1 VTKKIL
7 LLSAYDTGSHR
18 HWRTQLEKMFPDY
31 AWTQLTLPA
40 RHFSWRI
47 RGNSLSWGF
56 GESAFLQDDYDLL
69 IATSMVDLS
78 SLRGFIPKL
87 ATLPTLVYFHE
98 NQFAYPMNI
107 NKNNNVEHQLVPI
120 YSALCADKICFN
132 SDYNRHTFLAGA
144 HSLFMKLPDFV
155 PDNLSNRL
163 ELGTVIPV
171 PVDVPG
177 NKQDQQQHPEDYL
190 SVVWNH
196 RWEYDKGPGLLLEI
210 IRQVCA
216 AQLPIIF
223 HILGE
228 QFRQRPA
235 EFDQIQRLLE
245 THSEHIGVAAGHF
258 GFIESKQQYFDC
270 LQESDVVLSTTL
282 HEFQGV
288 AMQEAILSGCTP
300 LAPDRLAYPEYLE
313 PQFLF
318 PSAQSTEEE
327 ALAVLESLKAW
338 LELRTSG
345 IELPQA
351 DIEHYRREHL
361 QSQYATLIE
370 SLVGG
375 ELIGG
380 R

>member
-1 VTKKIL
+1 VAQKIL
-7 LLSAYDTGSHR
+7 LLSAYDTSSHR

-31 AWTQLTLPA
+31 AWTQITLPA

-56 GESAFLQDDYDLL
+56 GETAFLHDEYDLL

-98 NQFAYPMNI
+98 NQFTYPMNI
-107 NKNNNVEHQLVPI
+107 NKNDNVEHQLVPI
-120 YSALCADKICFN
+120 YSALCASKICFN
-132 SDYNRHTFLAGA
+132 SNYNRLTFLEGA
-144 HSLFMKLPDFV
+144 NSLFKQLPDFV
-155 PDNLSNRL
+155 PATLSKRL
-163 ELGTVIPV
+163 ELSTVIPV
-171 PVDVPG
+171 PVDVPS
-177 NKQDQQQHPEDYL
+177 NNQDKSNHAEDYL

-228 QFRQRPA
+228 QFRQSPA
-235 EFDQIQRLLE
+235 EFDQIQKLLE
-245 THSEHIGVAAGHF
+245 THSEHIGLAPGHF
-258 GFIESKQQYFDC
+258 GFIESKQKYFDC
-270 LQESDVVLSTTL
+270 LHKTDVVLSTTR

-318 PSAQSTEEE
+318 PSAETTKEE
-327 ALAVLESLKAW
+327 ALAVFERLKAW

-351 DIEHYRREHL
+351 DIEPYRSEYL
-361 QSQYATLIE
+361 QNQYATL
-370 SLVGG
+370 LKN
-375 ELIGG
+375 LLGG

>member
-1 VTKKIL
+1 VAQKIL
-7 LLSAYDTGSHR
+7 LLSAYDTSSHR

-31 AWTQLTLPA
+31 AWTQITLPA

-56 GESAFLQDDYDLL
+56 GETAFLHDEYDLL

-98 NQFAYPMNI
+98 NQFTYPMNI

-120 YSALCADKICFN
+120 YSALCASKICFN
-132 SDYNRHTFLAGA
+132 SNYNRLTFLEGA
-144 HSLFMKLPDFV
+144 NSLFKQLPDFV
-155 PDNLSNRL
+155 PATLSKRL
-163 ELGTVIPV
+163 ELSTVIPV
-171 PVDVPG
+171 PVDVPS
-177 NKQDQQQHPEDYL
+177 NNQDKSNHAEDYL

-228 QFRQRPA
+228 QFRQSPA
-235 EFDQIQRLLE
+235 EFDQIQKLLE
-245 THSEHIGVAAGHF
+245 THSEHIGLAPGHF
-258 GFIESKQQYFDC
+258 GFIESKQKYFDC
-270 LQESDVVLSTTL
+270 LHKTDVVLSTTR

-318 PSAQSTEEE
+318 PSAETTKEE
-327 ALAVLESLKAW
+327 ALAVFERLKAW

-351 DIEHYRREHL
+351 DIEPYRSEYL
-361 QSQYATLIE
+361 QNQYATL
-370 SLVGG
+370 LKN
-375 ELIGG
+375 LLGG

>member
-1 VTKKIL
+1 MAQKIL
-7 LLSAYDTGSHR
+7 LLSAYDTSSHR

-31 AWTQLTLPA
+31 AWTQITLPA

-56 GESAFLQDDYDLL
+56 GETAFLHDEYDLL

-98 NQFAYPMNI
+98 NQFTYPMNI

-120 YSALCADKICFN
+120 YSALCASKICFN
-132 SDYNRHTFLAGA
+132 SNYNRLTFLEGA
-144 HSLFMKLPDFV
+144 NSLFKQLPDFV
-155 PDNLSNRL
+155 PATLSKRL
-163 ELGTVIPV
+163 ELSTVIPV
-171 PVDVPG
+171 PVDVPS
-177 NKQDQQQHPEDYL
+177 NNQDKSNHAEDYL

-228 QFRQRPA
+228 QFRQSPA
-235 EFDQIQRLLE
+235 EFDQIQKLLE
-245 THSEHIGVAAGHF
+245 THSEHIGLAPGHF
-258 GFIESKQQYFDC
+258 GFIESKQKYFDC
-270 LQESDVVLSTTL
+270 LHKTDVVLSTTR

-318 PSAQSTEEE
+318 PSAETTKEE
-327 ALAVLESLKAW
+327 ALAVFERLKAW

-351 DIEHYRREHL
+351 DIEPYRSEYL
-361 QSQYATLIE
+361 QNQYATL
-370 SLVGG
+370 LKN
-375 ELIGG
+375 LLGG